1 MSPPLL
7 RRLWQMLE
15 KLPQNSLEKLD
26 DSGLV
31 TWVLSRLE
39 RHQHLKTDEREAVE
53 GYLYSHMML
62 IRDVADSLMA

>member
-7 RRLWQMLE
+7 RRLWQMIE
-15 KLPQNSLEKLD
+15 KLPKHSLDKLD

-31 TWVLSRLE
+31 AWVLSHLE
-39 RHQHLKTDEREAVE
+39 RHQHLKIDERKAVE
-53 GYLYSHMML
+53 HYLNSHMML